1 MKKTFGFYAI
11 IWVILLAV
19 FNVVCFVSPS
29 EAGGMTKFGGAFWV
43 GYIFIILAF
52 IGQLICA
59 YFAFKADNLK
69 KFFYNVPIL
78 SVSWAGLI
86 LTLIF
91 GTICMAIPNLP
102 RWIGIIVCF
111 AVLAFTAISV
121 IKATAAGDIVSGIDE
136 KIESKTSFIKAL
148 TADAESLISTAKTPE
163 MKAATKK
170 VYEAIRYSD
179 PVSNSALSEIN
190 EQIQNQ
196 FSVFADAVKS
206 EDSELAISSSDELVI
221 LIDSRN
227 KKCKLMK

>member
-1 MKKTFGFYAI
+1 MKKGFKYYLI
-11 IWVILLAV
+11 VWVILLAV

-43 GYIFIILAF
+43 GYIFITLAF

-59 YFAFKADNLK
+59 YFAFKADKQK

-86 LTLIF
+86 LTLIL
-91 GTICMAIPNLP
+91 GTLCMAIPNLP
-102 RWIGIIVCF
+102 SWIGIIVCF

-148 TADAESLISTAKTPE
+148 AADAESLISTAKTPD